1 MDHRNHIPA
10 LALLGLSFTACPED
24 APPNPIVGEW
34 GAVQVDG
41 DKFPQSYSYDSYTSV
56 YGLQMIVEDDL
67 AGQLEYYGEID
78 YGDHEYH
85 SQFGSDLVVDE
96 LGAQQY
102 RVELTHDLLRGDDVY
117 YDTIGRSGDDIG
129 DGDPLAAPIRPNL
142 APAELVLTCTL
153 DQNILTCE
161 PDDGSPS
168 SIIFRRKAPP
178 SDD

>member
-1 MDHRNHIPA
+1 MDNRTHIPA

-34 GAVQVDG
+34 GAVQIDG
-41 DKFPQSYSYDSYTSV
+41 DKFPQSYSDDSYTAV

-67 AGQLEYYGEID
+67 AGQLEYYVEID
-78 YGDHEYH
+78 YGDHEYRTKL
-85 SQFGSDLVVDE
+85 GSDLVVDE

-102 RVELTHDLLRGDDVY
+102 RVELTHDLLGRDDGAY
-117 YDTIGRSGDDIG
+117 YDTVGRSGDDIG
-129 DGDPLAAPIRPNL
+129 DGDRSAPIRPNL

-153 DQNILTCE
+153 DQDILTCE

-168 SIIFRRKAPP
+168 SIIFRRKAAP